1 MIQYL
6 QALRHAHTNGQ
17 AEVERG
23 MKLKEAR
30 AAAGLGRRRASRCIG
45 MGVGQLYRYEAGRLK
60 PGIEVVMRISQGLA
74 LKDPWQIDEFQPA
87 LRHAESLGLTARPNR
102 NGHTQA
108 S

>member
-1 MIQYL
+1 MIQYPG
-6 QALRHAHTNGQ
+6 AVRHDHTNGQ

-30 AAAGLGRRRASRCIG
+30 TETGLGRRRASKCIG

-74 LKDPWQIDEFQPA
+74 LDDPWQIEEFRAA
-87 LRHAESLGLTARPNR
+87 LEQAESLGLTART
-102 NGHTQA
+102 NGHVQA